1 MREVKI
7 KAREISRLLFRYCI
21 WYNNGMEEN
30 GDRTLAKELAKY
42 KGMNVYIGARSSFFF
57 IGPSEEALAE
67 LPFLSAMLHHIASV
81 SRRMGAAKRRRIK
94 VNKDEGRR
102 LGSRK
107 VIKAYEH
114 DMYGGG
120 MVILIEGKEFGMFWT
135 REEYLAERKKLLE
148 YAK

>member
-1 MREVKI
+1 MH
-7 KAREISRLLFRYCI
+7 I
-21 WYNNGMEEN
+21 WYNNDMEEN

-42 KGMNVYIGARSSFFF
+42 KGRNVYIGARSSFFF

-67 LPFLSAMLHHIASV
+67 LPFISTMLRHIASV
-81 SRRMGAAKRRRIK
+81 SRRMGASRHKHIK
-94 VNKDEGRR
+94 LNAEEGRK
-102 LGSRK
+102 LGRRK
-107 VIKAYEH
+107 VLKAYEH

-120 MVILIEGKEFGMFWT
+120 MVIIIEGKEFGMFWT